1 MHPSKSLICI
11 LLSVFL
17 LAGCSHFQSDDETA
31 AAGSGGEKIVLYDQG
46 QTQPRQPLSQM
57 DLSPTHLSN
66 ANVQVYGLDGA
77 APAGQGAYSGAIVT
91 NDPSVQVFPLDD
103 EMARSMGLGHVSS
116 GMPAV
121 NVGPVEQVDLGGGVG
136 PTPMPLPSPSSTAN
150 DGVIRVYFDH
160 DSSKVNAGAAGA
172 IAEAVEKQKVAPDTV
187 LKVEGHASTDTKTD
201 DPIKRRIIN
210 LKVSM
215 DRAFA
220 VAKSLMEKGVPAE
233 KIKTVGRGDT
243 QPPAPV
249 EGMDT
254 AAASRRVEISPVSG
268 Q

>member
-1 MHPSKSLICI
+1 MHPSKSLIC
-11 LLSVFL
+11 LLFSIVL
-17 LAGCSHFQSDDETA
+17 LAGCSHFQSDDESDA
-31 AAGSGGEKIVLYDQG
+31 AEGGGEKIVLYDQG
-46 QTQPRQPLSQM
+46 QEQPRQPLSQM
-57 DLSPTHLSN
+57 DLSPTVLSSG
-66 ANVQVYGLDGA
+66 NVQVYSLDGA
-77 APAGQGAYSGAIVT
+77 APAGSGGYSGAIVT

-103 EMARSMGLGHVSS
+103 EMARAMGLGHVSS

-121 NVGPVEQVDLGGGVG
+121 NVGSVEQVDLGAGMG
-136 PTPMPLPSPSSTAN
+136 PAPVPLPAATVN

-160 DSSKVNAGAAGA
+160 DSSKVNESAVGA
-172 IAEAVEKQKVAPDTV
+172 IAAAVEKQQAGPDTV

-201 DPIKRRIIN
+201 DPVKRRIIN

-233 KIKTVGRGDT
+233 KIKAVGRGDT
-243 QPPAPV
+243 QPSAPV
-249 EGMDT
+249 EGMDA
-254 AAASRRVEISPVSG
+254 AAASRRVEISSVSG